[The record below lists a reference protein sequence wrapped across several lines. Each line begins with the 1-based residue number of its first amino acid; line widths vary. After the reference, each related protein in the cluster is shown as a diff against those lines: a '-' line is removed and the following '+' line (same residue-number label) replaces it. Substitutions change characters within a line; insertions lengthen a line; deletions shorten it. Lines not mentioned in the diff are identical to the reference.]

1 MNDSRVSRLA
11 SLPGHHVPFDLSLIL
26 DGLGRPE
33 TRLRNNGRAAPPLLH
48 TVYGNSNTL
57 D

>member
-1 MNDSRVSRLA
+1 MSDSRVSRLPT
-11 SLPGHHVPFDLSLIL
+11 LPDHHVPFDSSLIL
-26 DGLGRPE
+26 DGLRRPE
-33 TRLRNNGRAAPPLLH
+33 TWLRNNGRAVPPLLH

>member
-1 MNDSRVSRLA
+1 MSDSRVSRLPT
-11 SLPGHHVPFDLSLIL
+11 LLDHHVPFDSSLIL
-26 DGLGRPE
+26 DGLRRPE
-33 TRLRNNGRAAPPLLH
+33 TWLRNNGRAVPPLLH